1 MSKLWTLVIA
11 MRNFLT
17 PGDNDT
23 SAIER
28 VLLGLSKLQYCDLRR
43 ETNELDD
50 DGCSVYDGSDYDDFY
65 E

>member
-1 MSKLWTLVIA
+1 